1 MAARGRRIGQVGLGL
16 RLAAGRRQEVVLAA
30 VTTDGPASRA
40 GLRLN
45 DQVLAIDGQPVSA
58 RDLATAAAL
67 LEGPAGT
74 QVVLRLKRGRRH
86 FDIRLLRMLLPPDTV
101 HAERRD
107 DILWLQLDNFSN
119 ATDRHLMEA
128 LAAGFRPSRPR
139 GVVLDLRGNRGGLL
153 GQAVAVAGA
162 FLPGGVV
169 AQTAGR
175 HPDSARIYLASAND
189 LAAGLPVVVLVD
201 GRSASAAEVVAA
213 ALGDR
218 GRAVVVGSATTGK
231 GLIQVVVPL
240 PNGGELLVT
249 WSRLLAP
256 RGWPLQGLGVLPA
269 LCTSLGGEA
278 TAAGLARL
286 RLGDPPMA
294 VPLARQRSAR
304 APVPASEVAALRDSC
319 PPAEGRP
326 ADAAMA
332 QALISDPGAYAAALA
347 LLSLFNSYAIFGV
360 AAPWSGAIGVRHAPS
375 PDISSRPRSP
385 SSGDRRPWLRGDGRR
400 GGPGDGAARRPVR
413 FGPAHQV
420 PWTAAAP
427 EVRVLGGDALRLGDR
442 VLRLAGLSGSR
453 PRPGH
458 LPGQWRPAGRLRGRR
473 GSGPGQAGAGPGYR
487 MPCAWP

>member
-1 MAARGRRIGQVGLGL
+1 MQAVLSVALGAVLERHLERVPPGELGLWTLRGLEVLEPQLKAELQPGALLLTDGDRALAARPVPPLPAGAPAEAAAQPLAISLASLFEAAWRVSPALRRAGADRMLQSGFEELFNHLDPYSRYLTPQEAVAARGRRIGQVGLGL
-16 RLAAGRRQEVVLAA
+16 RLAAGRRQEVVLAD
-30 VTTDGPASRA
+30 VTPDGPASRA

-74 QVVLRLKRGRRH
+74 QVVLRLRRGRRH

-101 HAERRD
+101 HAERHD

-269 LCTSLGGEA
+269 LCTSLGGEVA
-278 TAAGLARL
+278 AAGLARL
-286 RLGDPPMA
+286 RLDDPPMA
-294 VPLARQRSAR
+294 APLARQRSAR
-304 APVPASEVAALRDSC
+304 APVPASEVAALRDTC

-332 QALISDPGAYAAALA
+332 RALISDPGAYAAALA
-347 LLSLFNSYAIFGV
+347 
-360 AAPWSGAIGVRHAPS
+360 R
-375 PDISSRPRSP
+375 
-385 SSGDRRPWLRGDGRR
+385 
-400 GGPGDGAARRPVR
+400 
-413 FGPAHQV
+413 
-420 PWTAAAP
+420 
-427 EVRVLGGDALRLGDR
+427 
-442 VLRLAGLSGSR
+442 
-453 PRPGH
+453 
-458 LPGQWRPAGRLRGRR
+458 
-473 GSGPGQAGAGPGYR
+473 
-487 MPCAWP
+487 